1 MTEKEKQAKEFLE
14 WISIEKNARE
24 MKKALAKNITYN
36 QDIFDDIF
44 QDSIVKVYNSIMNG
58 NEVKDFKSYMFITLK
73 FNYINKDNQIKN
85 RQKVEVRFE
94 PNDNMDFIDESDL
107 EEEEFKDR
115 LTTDS
120 IKTLEQILLENFT
133 EKDVYLFTQYFK
145 LKVVKYNLGYKE
157 LSAMTGTNIR
167 YIANL
172 ISRMRKWIS
181 ENEEIREIKNKLQEY
196 GIC

>member
-58 NEVKDFKSYMFITLK
+58 NDVKDFKSYMFITLK

-94 PNDNMDFIDESDL
+94 PNDNIDFIDESDL
-107 EEEEFKDR
+107 EEEEFKDS

-120 IKTLEQILLENFT
+120 IKTLEKILLENFT